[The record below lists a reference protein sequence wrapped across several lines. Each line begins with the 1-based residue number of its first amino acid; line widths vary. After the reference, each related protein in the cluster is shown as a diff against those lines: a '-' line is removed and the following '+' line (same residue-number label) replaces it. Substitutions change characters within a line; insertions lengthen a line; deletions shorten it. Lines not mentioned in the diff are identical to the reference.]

1 MNARKIATRL
11 GIHTAISMGALVMLY
26 PLLWMLFSSFKFSHA
41 IFSDVGLWS
50 DKFTYMNYIDGWKGV
65 ANTSFAVFFKNSLT
79 VACLAICGNILSCS
93 LTAFAF
99 ARLQF
104 SGRKFLFGLMLL
116 TMMLP
121 FHVVI
126 IPRYIIFNQLEW
138 INTFLPLTVPK
149 FFATEGFFI
158 FLMVQFMRGLPI
170 ELDNAATVD
179 GCGPF
184 QIYARI
190 IIPLSLPAL
199 VTTAI
204 FTFIWTWND
213 FFSQLIYLSDV
224 KNLTIA
230 LGLRLFL
237 DSTSESRWGPM
248 FAMSV
253 VSLIPIF
260 LVFTF
265 FQRYLI
271 EGITSGGLK
280 G

>member
-1 MNARKIATRL
+1 
-11 GIHTAISMGALVMLY
+11 
-26 PLLWMLFSSFKFSHA
+26 
-41 IFSDVGLWS
+41 
-50 DKFTYMNYIDGWKGV
+50 MNYIDGWKGV

-237 DSTSESRWGPM
+237 DSTSES
-248 FAMSV
+248 V